1 MEAKL
6 DKSINGITPAGGKGL
21 GHPKTVIKQIPS
33 FFNFKRQN
41 LLFKFTSSTK
51 RSMKSTIKSTKS
63 TPKSQKNSKPRSS
76 RASCCLKVFRVSD
89 DKVNSLKNSILNTA
103 NCIKNTATRTAS
115 SITCGA
121 RSCLNLFKPKPKQN
135 NSCSISK
142 LKSGS
147 DDLIDHMKDN
157 IEDAPKIQQKIK
169 EEDKNMKDEDE
180 DLQIYNIVKEIIS
193 CEKLEQEEMKTKRLL
208 QEAHKQ
214 RSARRLHQIVEELQE
229 IFLFLS
235 DEETHILMNN
245 YKLQRI
251 MAMSFDKG
259 SFGDIRKCQ
268 FIKDEKLYAM
278 KRVDIQERIERLKL
292 ESPFL
297 IPEFGRSVKNEEES
311 HRLIDTKKCQN
322 IVSTKFVHSFGTNY
336 MEDQDSKYCSLII
349 VTELCHGSVL
359 QMTEQQDLLLND
371 IFELS
376 KQMINAF
383 EYLFYE
389 MKTNNGTR
397 MSIAHFDIKLDN
409 ILYCTTNNSIT
420 YKLTDF
426 GCAKIINI
434 EHPMKHCMW
443 TGGYSMKCV
452 PEIKYH
458 FENLN
463 KDFDQLQ
470 SLNEVDSDA
479 LELYYQKCV
488 NFFEWVDVYCLGKCL
503 MNIFFN
509 RRINLYSKGIET
521 YEREQQNKVNK
532 YCARQKRM
540 ENKWIK
546 FKENFNKNQNDNCV
560 FQLENCIHQCDEA
573 CDIFKSNE
581 NKENI
586 EKFIHLIDL
595 MVVHSEHKNNIH
607 EVRKFIFEDAL
618 TDENQQNGFGY
629 NQDRNSFCFMELDFL
644 IRNL

>member
-1 MEAKL
+1 M
-6 DKSINGITPAGGKGL
+6 DKPISGITPAGGKGL
-21 GHPKTVIKQIPS
+21 GHPKTVIKHITS
-33 FFNFKRQN
+33 YLNSKRRN
-41 LLFKFTSSTK
+41 ILPKSPSSTK
-51 RSMKSTIKSTKS
+51 RSTKSTIKSTKS
-63 TPKSQKNSKPRSS
+63 TSKSTSKSQKNNKLRSS
-76 RASCCLKVFRVSD
+76 SAFCCLKIFRISD
-89 DKVNSLKNSILNTA
+89 DKVNSLRNRILNTA
-103 NCIKNTATRTAS
+103 NRIRNIAARTVP
-115 SITCGA
+115 SIACDA
-121 RSCLNLFKPKPKQN
+121 KSCFNLFKSKPKQN
-135 NSCSISK
+135 NSCSISE
-142 LKSGS
+142 LKS
-147 DDLIDHMKDN
+147 DDPIDHIKDN
-157 IEDAPKIQQKIK
+157 IEDAPKIQREIK
-169 EEDKNMKDEDE
+169 EEDKSMKKDENE
-180 DLQIYNIVKEIIS
+180 DLQIIYNVVKEIIS
-193 CEKLEQEEMKTKRLL
+193 CDKLEQEEMKAKRLL
-208 QEAHKQ
+208 QEAHEQ
-214 RSARRLHQIVEELQE
+214 RSARRLSQIVEELQE
-229 IFLFLS
+229 IFSFLR
-235 DEETHILMNN
+235 DEETHILMND

-251 MAMSFDKG
+251 MTMSFDKG

-268 FIKDEKLYAM
+268 FINDEKFYVM

-292 ESPFL
+292 VSPFL
-297 IPEFGRSVKNEEES
+297 IPEFGQSMKNEEES

-349 VTELCHGSVL
+349 VTELCHGNVL
-359 QMTEQQDLLLND
+359 QMTEQQDFLLND
-371 IFELS
+371 IFELL

-409 ILYCTTNNSIT
+409 ILYCTTNNSVT
-420 YKLTDF
+420 YKLADF

-470 SLNEVDSDA
+470 SLNEVGSDA

-488 NFFEWVDVYCLGKCL
+488 NFFEWIDVYCLGKCL

-546 FKENFNKNQNDNCV
+546 FKENFNKNQNDKCV

-573 CDIFKSNE
+573 CRVFKSNE

-586 EKFIHLIDL
+586 EKFVHLIDL
-595 MVVHSEHKNNIH
+595 MVVHFEHKNNIH
-607 EVRKFIFEDAL
+607 EVRKFIL
-618 TDENQQNGFGY
+618 KVH
-629 NQDRNSFCFMELDFL
+629 
-644 IRNL
+644 